1 MLNIEL
7 PEYQFRVRQIG
18 RKHEIFDSVRKKF
31 VALTP
36 EEWVRQRFIQYLIRE
51 KNIPAT
57 LIAIEKT
64 LLYNTMKKRADIVA
78 YSSKGYPV
86 LMVECKSE
94 DVDLS
99 QKVFDQIAVYN
110 IALKVPFLIITNG
123 LKHLCCKIDF
133 ENASYTFLQEIPDY
147 GYFVEKS

>member
-7 PEYQFRVRQIG
+7 PEYQFKVRRNDG
-18 RKHEIFDSVRKKF
+18 KSEIFDIVRKKF

-36 EEWVRQRFIQYLIRE
+36 EEWVRQRFVQYLLRE
-51 KNIPAT
+51 KNVPST

-64 LLYNTMKKRADIVA
+64 LVYNTMKKRADIVA
-78 YSSKGYPV
+78 YSSKGFPV

-94 DVDLS
+94 EVELS

-123 LKHLCCKIDF
+123 LNHLCCEIDF
-133 ENASYTFLQEIPDY
+133 QNASYSFLQEIPDY
-147 GYFVEKS
+147 RDIANR

>member
-7 PEYQFRVRQIG
+7 PEYQFKVRRNDG
-18 RKHEIFDSVRKKF
+18 KSEIFDIVRRKF

-36 EEWVRQRFIQYLIRE
+36 EEWVRQRFVQYLLRE
-51 KNIPAT
+51 KNVPST

-64 LLYNTMKKRADIVA
+64 LVYNTMKKRADIVA
-78 YSSKGYPV
+78 YSSKGFPV

-94 DVDLS
+94 EVELS

-123 LKHLCCKIDF
+123 LNHLCCEIDF
-133 ENASYTFLQEIPDY
+133 ENASYSFLQEIPDY
-147 GYFVEKS
+147 RDIANR